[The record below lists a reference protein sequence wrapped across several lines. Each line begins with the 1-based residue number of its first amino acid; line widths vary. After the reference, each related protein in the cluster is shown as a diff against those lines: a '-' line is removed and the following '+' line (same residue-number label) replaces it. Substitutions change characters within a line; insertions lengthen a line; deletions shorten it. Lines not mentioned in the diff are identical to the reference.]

1 MKGLVIIFICTL
13 KTILSGDAPAAAGSN
28 SNYNSS
34 SGYPLSL
41 YPPYDYTES
50 DWPRTCKMGLSQTP
64 IDIPKLGSK
73 TITVSKDVLQ
83 ILSFNYKPI
92 TGPKLE
98 NHYNTKFGMNVTG
111 FGSLTVMKNNITY
124 TYNLADLHV
133 HVLSEHTFNGMNT
146 ELEIH
151 LVHYKDTSQ
160 FTSKNITDPDASNI
174 ALVVGLLFKVADD
187 ATNLNIQKLNVATAA
202 PVQELD
208 LSSYVQPTRNY
219 FHYSGGLTTPG
230 CVEVVNWVVMQK
242 FEYMSPSQ
250 FEDFKKLILPLYPTG
265 NGRLTKPLYN
275 RPIYFIQNNNDLSG
289 SFLKF
294 SMIIILLMVVLL
306 H

>member
-1 MKGLVIIFICTL
+1 
-13 KTILSGDAPAAAGSN
+13 
-28 SNYNSS
+28 
-34 SGYPLSL
+34 
-41 YPPYDYTES
+41 
-50 DWPRTCKMGLSQTP
+50 
-64 IDIPKLGSK
+64 
-73 TITVSKDVLQ
+73 
-83 ILSFNYKPI
+83 
-92 TGPKLE
+92 
-98 NHYNTKFGMNVTG
+98 
-111 FGSLTVMKNNITY
+111 
-124 TYNLADLHV
+124 
-133 HVLSEHTFNGMNT
+133 MNT

-151 LVHYKDTSQ
+151 LVHFKDTSP

-187 ATNLNIQKLNVATAA
+187 ATNLIIQKLNVATAA

-242 FEYMSPSQ
+242 FEYMSPAQ